1 MNETWPFRAGA
12 NDMELAQNITGAKLS
27 EAGLSRKRRCN
38 GMSETWCLHR
48 GEGYGVSKNKTKSK
62 PSASGFD
69 LERRRSGMNE
79 TWPFRAGANDMELAP
94 TL

>member
-38 GMSETWCLHR
+38 GMDETWHFVPGRGIWSLHR
-48 GEGYGVSKNKTKSK
+48 RCDEARLHFSSLLGKKN
-62 PSASGFD
+62 
-69 LERRRSGMNE
+69 
-79 TWPFRAGANDMELAP
+79 
-94 TL
+94 